1 MANIIQKLIY
11 NLSAASPLCIILAI
25 VWYLQ
30 EETWIVPITLTI
42 TGIILFVLLEISF
55 SYGKKHLAPIHI
67 ITSDISPNDGWII
80 AYIISY
86 IIPFA
91 NMVIDDFSLELCI
104 GIAVLLII
112 IVPWINTAIPNPILF
127 VTGYHFYQISAE
139 NGMSGYVLISKRK
152 LRKKQDLATVNR
164 VFEFLLIDY
173 EGR

>member
-11 NLSAASPLCIILAI
+11 NLSVASPLCIILAV

-30 EETWIVPITLTI
+30 EETYVVPIILL
-42 TGIILFVLLEISF
+42 IIGSILLALLVISF
-55 SYGKKHLAPIHI
+55 SYGKKHLAPIYI

-80 AYIISY
+80 AYIVSY
-86 IIPFA
+86 VIPFA
-91 NMVIDDFSLELCI
+91 NIVIDDFSFELCI
-104 GIAVLLII
+104 GIAVLIVI

-127 VTGYHFYQISAE
+127 MVGYHFYQISAE
-139 NGMSGYVLISKRK
+139 NGVSGYVLISRRR
-152 LRKKQDLATVNR
+152 LRKKQDLTIVNR